1 MNASPRPSPR
11 PSPTTEPGAG
21 RSTLSRRGFATAV
34 IGATAVTGLPGTTAQ
49 AATARAGSAPPAAPG
64 AFDPRDWSSVRDQF
78 ALSRDYLQ
86 FSAYVLA
93 SHPRQVREAIDRTRD
108 RLDADPI
115 AFGAGFVDEDRS
127 LEVRTSLAGYLGCH
141 ADHVALTDSTTM
153 SLALLYGGLKLRP
166 GQEILTSEHD
176 FYATHQAL
184 RLRNQRDGT
193 PVRKIRLYGDPAR
206 ATTDEIVSRIVRAL
220 TPRTRVLALTWVN
233 SDNGVKLPARAVA
246 DALREVNARRARADH
261 VLLCLDGVHGFAAEN
276 VTMEGLGCDFFATST
291 HKWLHGP
298 RGTGLLWG
306 KPELWPL
313 VRPVIPNFS
322 REGYEGW
329 VGDRDPVAAPAILG
343 TPGGYHS
350 FEHRWAVPEAVRFHE
365 MIGRARVT
373 ARIKSQAALLKDGL
387 RELPGVRVLT
397 PDDPSM
403 SAGVVCCTV
412 EGWTAARAEHE
423 LRATHR
429 VIATETPYAEPH
441 LRFGPTVVTG
451 PEQTAKV
458 VRAVAAL
465 R

>member
-1 MNASPRPSPR
+1 M
-11 PSPTTEPGAG
+11 
-21 RSTLSRRGFATAV
+21 
-34 IGATAVTGLPGTTAQ
+34 
-49 AATARAGSAPPAAPG
+49 
-64 AFDPRDWSSVRDQF
+64 RDQF

-93 SHPRQVREAIDRTRD
+93 SHPRQVRDAINRTRD
-108 RLDADPI
+108 ELDVDPI
-115 AFGAGFVDEDRS
+115 ATGASFVDEDRS
-127 LEVRTSLAGYLGCH
+127 LEVRTSLARYLGTD

-153 SLALLYGGLKLRP
+153 GLALLYGGLRLRA

-184 RLRNQRDGT
+184 RLRHQRDGT
-193 PVRKIRLYGDPAR
+193 PIRKIRLYDDPAH
-206 ATTDEIVSRIVRAL
+206 ATADEIVSRIIRAL

-246 DALREVNARRARADH
+246 DALRDINARRAPADH
-261 VLLCLDGVHGFAAEN
+261 VLFCLDGVHGFAAEN
-276 VTMEGLGCDFFATST
+276 ATMGDLGCDFFATST

-306 KPELWPL
+306 KPEHWAL

-322 REGYEGW
+322 REGYAAW
-329 VGDRDPVAAPAILG
+329 VGDHDPVAAPAILG

-365 MIGRARVT
+365 MIGQARVT
-373 ARIKSQAALLKDGL
+373 EYIKSQAASLKDSL
-387 RELPGVRVLT
+387 RRLPGVRVLT
-397 PDDPSM
+397 PDSPSM

-423 LRATHR
+423 LRATHH
-429 VIATETPYAEPH
+429 VIATETPYARPH
-441 LRFGPTVVTG
+441 LRFGPTVVTA
-451 PEQTAKV
+451 PEQIEGV
-458 VRAVAAL
+458 VKAVAAL